1 MFNTYLN
8 RKHSVI
14 PKRVSWSI
22 IKSIWLNITD
32 KGHVFTLINI
42 YIRKVTCPQIFCFI
56 QEIKLRPL
64 LM

>member
-42 YIRKVTCPQIFCFI
+42 YIYIKVTCPQIFGFI
-56 QEIKLRPL
+56 QENK
-64 LM
+64 

>member
-42 YIRKVTCPQIFCFI
+42 YILENYLSIN
-56 QEIKLRPL
+56 L
-64 LM
+64 LFYSGK